1 MASLRNAVSFEPR
14 TCYLLCSKLSRVI
27 VLCVVAAAA
36 AMTVAAIAGMNF
48 NFDTYCQPGAY
59 LTHTSERIL
68 RSNTE
73 KKYHPYKILQKK
85 KTGP

>member
-1 MASLRNAVSFEPR
+1 M
-14 TCYLLCSKLSRVI
+14 
-27 VLCVVAAAA
+27 LCVVAVAA

-48 NFDTYCQPGAY
+48 NFNTYCQPGAY

-73 KKYHPYKILQKK
+73 KKIILTQYYKK
-85 KTGP
+85 KNRSINVDYYYTKIIVL